1 MVLLLVGCAAD
12 SQQQRKDA
20 GASYSLGLAFLQE
33 DRPARALTELTKAA
47 ALDPTDPRIH
57 NLLGWAYW
65 RKREFSSAEQAFRKA
80 VEIDPKFS
88 EGWNNLGALYL
99 DQGRFEEAIPV
110 LETAAADV
118 FYQTPERA
126 LTNLGW
132 ALYNVGRT
140 AEAEKRYRDALDMAG
155 DFPLAH
161 KHLALLLQARGDYE
175 QSLEH
180 LDRAR
185 AAMPNDAS
193 IQLRRGISLLKLD
206 RRDAARGAFEDAWQL
221 APGTELGQSAKT
233 YLDLLQ

>member
-1 MVLLLVGCAAD
+1 VALLVGCAPD
-12 SQQQRKDA
+12 SRLQRKQA
-20 GASYSLGLAFLQE
+20 EASYSLGLAFLQE

-47 ALDPTDPRIH
+47 ALDPEDPKIF

-65 RKREFSSAEQAFRKA
+65 RKRELVAAEQAFRRA
-80 VEIDPKFS
+80 VEVDPKFS

-99 DQGRFEEAIPV
+99 DQKRFGDAIPV

-140 AEAEKRYRDALDMAG
+140 SEAEKRYREALEMAG

-161 KHLALLLQARGDYE
+161 KHLAVLLQARGDHE
-175 QSLEH
+175 EALQH
-180 LDRAR
+180 LDLALL
-185 AAMPNDAS
+185 ALPNDAS
-193 IQLRRGISLLKLD
+193 IQLKRGISLLKLG
-206 RRDAARGAFEDAWQL
+206 RRDAARGAFEEAWKL
-221 APGTELGQSAKT
+221 APGTELGISAKT
-233 YLDLLQ
+233 YLDLLE